1 LGKLAVALNPNGAEA
16 YFFLGGIVG
25 ALGRWEE
32 NVLYIKKSI
41 RLNPVPLIGYYWF
54 LGRAYFMMGQYDEA
68 IVALRKALQ
77 MNRIFYLPTLILRL
91 VTVH

>member
-32 NVLYIKKSI
+32 NVLYITKSI